1 MKKKSAIIGGS
12 IGTILGLFPL
22 VTAVPSVSASN
33 NSCVDID
40 CLKEKLRFICES
52 DPKPKYCPIHI
63 TEYLLDLFI
72 YYLITMDFD
81 RLCKDILGLDSKIR
95 FAGVCDDSGAIKY
108 GGQREG
114 ITNLLSPEETK
125 RSNLQ
130 ALARWGLRNSL
141 SSKVGKGKYAMSE
154 YEKIKRITFPLEEN
168 HLLLVTTE
176 VDADHNKIIRDILPM
191 LT

>member
-1 MKKKSAIIGGS
+1 MNEKRTSFAQIEKVFLLSPSHYQKLSLSSAR
-12 IGTILGLFPL
+12 P
-22 VTAVPSVSASN
+22 A
-33 NSCVDID
+33 
-40 CLKEKLRFICES
+40 
-52 DPKPKYCPIHI
+52 YYPIYL

-81 RLCKDILGLDSKIR
+81 RLCKDILGLESKIR
-95 FAGVCDDSGAIKY
+95 FAGVCDDSGEIKY
-108 GGQREG
+108 VGQREG
-114 ITNLLSPEETK
+114 ITNLLSPDETK

-154 YEKIKRITFPLEEN
+154 YEKIKRITFPLEQS

-176 VDADHNKIIRDILPM
+176 VDADHNKIIRNILTM